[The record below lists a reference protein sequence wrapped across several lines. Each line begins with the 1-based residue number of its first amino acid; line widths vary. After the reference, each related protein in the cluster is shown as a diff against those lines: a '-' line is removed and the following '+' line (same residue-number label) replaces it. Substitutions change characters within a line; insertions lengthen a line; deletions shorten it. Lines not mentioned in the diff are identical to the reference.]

1 LHRVTAT
8 LPVKSRG
15 AFARLP
21 IKFDLEEPMLKR
33 TPRPLPRNGKNGRSG
48 SKNGQKASPPIS
60 ELPKITIQ
68 SDTREILA
76 HAAKERHDDYFIVDV
91 DAHVTETAFWPEI
104 IDRMDSDVYRQMA
117 RAFKDR
123 GPAPG
128 LLNAT
133 PGFLHQD
140 VFGRI
145 PHQQRLAET
154 VPGGRT
160 HAQVTL
166 VQRAMDSMGIDYMVV
181 FPTPM
186 LVLGMHPQV
195 EVEVVI
201 GNAFNKWLT
210 EEILPQDPRIKA
222 MLYLPFNHPEECV
235 KAVETYADT
244 PGVIGFS
251 VTSTRFRAVNHDSY
265 MPLYSA
271 IQATG
276 KPLAFHSGFH
286 WGDQSMQ
293 QCNRF
298 ISMHSISFVYYNL
311 IHLTNW
317 IINGLPE
324 RFPKLKVLWI
334 ESGLAWVPFIMQRL
348 DSEYMMRS
356 SEAPLL
362 KRRPSEYI
370 ADMYFTSQPLERSN
384 LKLTEATFDAIKAE
398 TQLLFASDWP
408 HWDFDLPNS
417 ITTLPFLNERA
428 KRNIL
433 GFNAARL
440 FNLEVPKHKMFKSKA
455 GKAPVV
461 RVPVTA

>member
-1 LHRVTAT
+1 
-8 LPVKSRG
+8 
-15 AFARLP
+15 
-21 IKFDLEEPMLKR
+21 
-33 TPRPLPRNGKNGRSG
+33 
-48 SKNGQKASPPIS
+48 
-60 ELPKITIQ
+60 
-68 SDTREILA
+68 
-76 HAAKERHDDYFIVDV
+76 
-91 DAHVTETAFWPEI
+91 
-104 IDRMDSDVYRQMA
+104 MA
-117 RAFKDR
+117 RAFKER
-123 GPAPG
+123 GGSPPG

-133 PGFLHQD
+133 PGMLYQD

-145 PHQQRLAET
+145 PHQQRLGEA

-195 EVEVVI
+195 EMEVVI

-222 MLYLPFNHPEECV
+222 MLYLPFNHPEACV
-235 KAVETYADT
+235 KTVETYANT

-298 ISMHSISFVYYNL
+298 ISMHAISFVYYNI

-324 RFPKLKVLWI
+324 RFPEAQGVLDRERARLGAVPHAAARFRI
-334 ESGLAWVPFIMQRL
+334 HDALVGGAAAEAAAERVHRRHVFHQPAAGTLQPEAHRGDVRGDQGRDAAAVRVRLAALGFRSAEFDHHAAVPRR
-348 DSEYMMRS
+348 D
-356 SEAPLL
+356 
-362 KRRPSEYI
+362 RPSAI
-370 ADMYFTSQPLERSN
+370 FSASTRRGCSISRCRSTS
-384 LKLTEATFDAIKAE
+384 
-398 TQLLFASDWP
+398 
-408 HWDFDLPNS
+408 
-417 ITTLPFLNERA
+417 
-428 KRNIL
+428 
-433 GFNAARL
+433 
-440 FNLEVPKHKMFKSKA
+440 
-455 GKAPVV
+455 
-461 RVPVTA
+461 